1 MQRLVSSSKFVATF
15 STVRMLVK
23 LPMHIVRRIAA
34 SPDAFIDA
42 IERLA
47 KH

>member
-1 MQRLVSSSKFVATF
+1 MPRLVASTF
-15 STVRMLVK
+15 STVRILVK
-23 LPMHIVRRIAA
+23 LPMTIVRRIAA

-47 KH
+47 KR